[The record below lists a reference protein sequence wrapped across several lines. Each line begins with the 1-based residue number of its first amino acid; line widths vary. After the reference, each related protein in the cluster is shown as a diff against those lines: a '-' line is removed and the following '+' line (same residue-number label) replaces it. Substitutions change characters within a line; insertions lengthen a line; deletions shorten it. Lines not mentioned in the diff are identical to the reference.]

1 LFALKGQ
8 AKSLAFF
15 VKERMMFSTVLH
27 VGAGHPDNRAP
38 MPAGFQASEWKELCL
53 DIDPANKPD
62 IVGSMLDMSA
72 LADASV
78 DAIYSSHNIEHVY
91 AHEVRVVLK
100 EFRRVLKPTGFLVVI
115 CPDLQTVAQLIA
127 EDKLTEAPYNS
138 PAGPI
143 TPLDILYGY
152 RPALAQGNHFM
163 AHKCGFTLKVLLAT
177 LQGNGFAAAAGKRR
191 PHAFDL
197 WAVAGKSAMTDA
209 DVRAPAGQY
218 LLS

>member
-1 LFALKGQ
+1 M
-8 AKSLAFF
+8 SI
-15 VKERMMFSTVLH
+15 RTVLH

-38 MPAGFQASEWKELCL
+38 LPAGFQSPDWKELRL

-62 IVGSMLDMSA
+62 IVGSMLDMSPV
-72 LADASV
+72 ADASV
-78 DAIYSSHNIEHVY
+78 DAVYSSHNIEHVY
-91 AHEVRVVLK
+91 AHEVPVVLK
-100 EFRRVLKPTGFLVVI
+100 EFLRVLKPDGFLVVT

-127 EDKLTEAPYNS
+127 EDKLTDAAYQS

-191 PHAFDL
+191 PQAFDL

-209 DVRAPAGQY
+209 DMRVLAGQY
-218 LLS
+218 LPS